1 VKKTAIENPSPAD
14 SNAKV
19 AGRKNPD
26 WLAYLL
32 LPVAPLCWAGNTVLA
47 RGAAELIPP
56 VSFAFFRWTTAFFLL
71 LPFTWRL
78 ARKDWPLVTAHWKIM
93 VGLSVLGI
101 SLFNTLLYTAAHTTT
116 AINLALIQTAMPAI
130 IILISMRLYH
140 ETVGNM
146 QVAGVLLCIGG
157 AGLVVLR
164 GRLQTLLQ
172 LSVAA
177 GDLIMLS
184 AVFLYAL
191 YSALL
196 RKRPPI
202 HPLSFLTYSFGIGIV
217 GLLPIYL
224 WERAAVGSP
233 ELNREVF
240 FSFAYVAIFPSIIAY
255 FCWNRGVE
263 LIGANRAGPFIN
275 LIPVFASVFALIWLD
290 ETLQSY
296 HLVGLLL
303 IAGGIFLFNRK
314 RR

>member
-1 VKKTAIENPSPAD
+1 MASNVPPAD
-14 SNAKV
+14 PRSA
-19 AGRKNPD
+19 D
-26 WLAYLL
+26 WIAYLL

-47 RGAAELIPP
+47 RGAADLIPP
-56 VSFAFFRWTTAFFLL
+56 VSFAFLRWTTAFFVL

-78 ARKDWPLVTAHWKIM
+78 ARDDWRQVAGHWKIM
-93 VGLSVLGI
+93 VLLSLLGI
-101 SLFNTLLYTAAHTTT
+101 SAFNSLLYAAAHTTT
-116 AINLALIQTAMPAI
+116 AINLALIQTVMPAI

-140 ETVGNM
+140 ETVRNV

-164 GRLQTLLQ
+164 GQLQTLLR
-172 LSVAA
+172 LAVAP
-177 GDLIMLS
+177 GDLIMLF

-196 RKRPPI
+196 RKKPPI

-217 GLLPIYL
+217 GLMPVYL
-224 WERAAVGSP
+224 WERAAVGAP
-233 ELNREVF
+233 ELSGEVF
-240 FSFAYVAIFPSIIAY
+240 FSILYVALFPSITAY

-290 ETLQSY
+290 ETLQIY
-296 HLVGLLL
+296 HIAGLLL
-303 IAGGIFLFNRK
+303 IGGGIFLFNR
-314 RR
+314 RPA

>member
-1 VKKTAIENPSPAD
+1 MAFKATPAEQK
-14 SNAKV
+14 S
-19 AGRKNPD
+19 PD
-26 WLAYLL
+26 WRAYLL

-56 VSFAFFRWTTAFFLL
+56 VSFAFLRWTAAFVLL

-78 ARKDWPLVTAHWKIM
+78 ARKDWPQVRANWKIM
-93 VGLSVLGI
+93 ALVSVLGI

-130 IILISMRLYH
+130 IILISMGLYR
-140 ETVGNM
+140 ETVRNA

-157 AGLVVLR
+157 ACLVVLR

-196 RKRPPI
+196 RKRPSI
-202 HPLSFLTYSFGIGIV
+202 HPLSFLTYSFGIGII
-217 GLLPIYL
+217 GLLPIYV
-224 WERAAVGSP
+224 WERAFVGAPEFSP
-233 ELNREVF
+233 QVF
-240 FSFAYVAIFPSIIAY
+240 FSILYVAVFPSIIAY

-275 LIPVFASVFALIWLD
+275 LIPVFASVFAMIWLD
-290 ETLQSY
+290 ESLQNY
-296 HLVGLLL
+296 HLAGLAL

-314 RR
+314 PR